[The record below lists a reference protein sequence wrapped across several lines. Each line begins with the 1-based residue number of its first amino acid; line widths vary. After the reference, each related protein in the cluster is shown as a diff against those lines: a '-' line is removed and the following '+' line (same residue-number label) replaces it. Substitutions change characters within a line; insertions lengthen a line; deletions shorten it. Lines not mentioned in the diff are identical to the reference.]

1 MGLHTTPG
9 RLPHREAMR
18 LVVACLVAA
27 LPARSFRVACGRA
40 RWTTRA
46 SAADSTAY
54 GASEPSAADPI
65 TTVLCTELAVD
76 VSEAQ
81 RLWRAAS
88 AAPATSSLAAGR
100 DELSAEH
107 LRATFSAIHRA
118 LGGGDAEVV
127 KTRAALRR
135 VARQSPAI
143 LHPSAT
149 TSMTETVGV
158 LQNLGLTPKHLR
170 TAVVRWPA
178 LLTVHP
184 DRILATSTY
193 LANELDFGQ
202 LAIASLYRQAPF
214 LLEHDAM
221 TRFEPVSEFL
231 QSWGIN
237 QTQSV
242 VFAYPRVSARGPS
255 VTPAA
260 PQLTRAARP
269 RTAQVL
275 LADPSTELLPRIRFL
290 IEEVGIDSADIPRV
304 RLRTPFAPFACARF
318 RPQLT
323 LATQVII
330 SFPVIFGISLKKQ
343 MIPTLQFL
351 RDLGIADADV
361 VKVRLLWRGLCY
373 VI

>member
-1 MGLHTTPG
+1 M
-9 RLPHREAMR
+9 
-18 LVVACLVAA
+18 
-27 LPARSFRVACGRA
+27 
-40 RWTTRA
+40 
-46 SAADSTAY
+46 
-54 GASEPSAADPI
+54 
-65 TTVLCTELAVD
+65 
-76 VSEAQ
+76 
-81 RLWRAAS
+81 
-88 AAPATSSLAAGR
+88 
-100 DELSAEH
+100 
-107 LRATFSAIHRA
+107 
-118 LGGGDAEVV
+118 V

-214 LLEHDAM
+214 LLEHDAT

-242 VFAYPRVSARGPS
+242 VFAYPRVSARRPS

-260 PQLTRAARP
+260 PHLPRATRP
-269 RTAQVL
+269 RPAQVL

-304 RLRTPFAPFACARF
+304 RLRSVRTRF
-318 RPQLT
+318 GSGPSHAHNAGDHILPRHIWN
-323 LATQVII
+323 LAEE
-330 SFPVIFGISLKKQ
+330 
-343 MIPTLQFL
+343 
-351 RDLGIADADV
+351 ADDSNTAV
-361 VKVRLLWRGLCY
+361 SSRSWHRRR
-373 VI
+373 